1 LEVAKFSRPYLGRYW
16 FRFVC
21 GIVLGIAFGVSNG
34 LFIGGIYTMIHR
46 LSDPDKVQQVTLQGR
61 EEEAAASAKEAAEQ
75 PTIHSF
81 KEKGKLLKEEFYVL
95 IDPILPRNEVVD
107 GKIKIRPLTW
117 EQCLGCL
124 LFLPLIAALRGFL
137 GYGSSYLLAWS
148 GQRITN
154 DVKLDAFRKVS
165 SLSLDFF
172 HKKTTSELI
181 SRVENDAVGL
191 NNFLRLGLSDLVK
204 EPVTILSILGVM
216 LMLDW
221 KFTIIA
227 LLFLPLCVIP
237 TRKISQRVKQLGRQ
251 DFTTNVGQNNITM
264 ESFQN
269 VRITKA
275 YGLEATHAEQ
285 FRKANQRSAYFSIK
299 SVQSREM
306 LNPIVQTLSAL
317 GIGAVLLYAIAT
329 GKSSELPA
337 FIAAL
342 VLFYTPFKKL
352 NGLGVYVTQLTLSLE
367 RLMALFKYEPSV
379 KEDPHPVGLAAFS
392 RSLEFKE
399 VGFSYGEGPVLHGVS
414 FNLPKGKRLGLAGES
429 GSGKSSLLNLL
440 FRFYDATE
448 GVIELDGIPI
458 ERYRLADLRAQMAL
472 VSQDILLFNA
482 TVAENIGYGKIGA
495 TRAEIAEAARR
506 AHAEHFI
513 EALPRGYETPLGE
526 RGIRLSGGQRQRIAI
541 ARAFVRNSPLLIL
554 DEATASLDSKSEA
567 EVQGAI
573 DELAENRTVI
583 CVAHRLSTLR
593 SMDEI
598 LVMDHGRV
606 VERGSF
612 DALLQRG
619 GAFAAMAAR
628 QSLAPQTAGVAG

>member
-1 LEVAKFSRPYLGRYW
+1 
-16 FRFVC
+16 
-21 GIVLGIAFGVSNG
+21 
-34 LFIGGIYTMIHR
+34 
-46 LSDPDKVQQVTLQGR
+46 
-61 EEEAAASAKEAAEQ
+61 
-75 PTIHSF
+75 
-81 KEKGKLLKEEFYVL
+81 
-95 IDPILPRNEVVD
+95 
-107 GKIKIRPLTW
+107 
-117 EQCLGCL
+117 
-124 LFLPLIAALRGFL
+124 
-137 GYGSSYLLAWS
+137 
-148 GQRITN
+148 
-154 DVKLDAFRKVS
+154 
-165 SLSLDFF
+165 
-172 HKKTTSELI
+172 
-181 SRVENDAVGL
+181 
-191 NNFLRLGLSDLVK
+191 
-204 EPVTILSILGVM
+204 
-216 LMLDW
+216 
-221 KFTIIA
+221 
-227 LLFLPLCVIP
+227 
-237 TRKISQRVKQLGRQ
+237 
-251 DFTTNVGQNNITM
+251 
-264 ESFQN
+264 
-269 VRITKA
+269 
-275 YGLEATHAEQ
+275 
-285 FRKANQRSAYFSIK
+285 
-299 SVQSREM
+299 
-306 LNPIVQTLSAL
+306 
-317 GIGAVLLYAIAT
+317 
-329 GKSSELPA
+329 
-337 FIAAL
+337 
-342 VLFYTPFKKL
+342 
-352 NGLGVYVTQLTLSLE
+352 
-367 RLMALFKYEPSV
+367 MALFKYEPSV

-495 TRAEIAEAARR
+495 NRAEIAEAARR